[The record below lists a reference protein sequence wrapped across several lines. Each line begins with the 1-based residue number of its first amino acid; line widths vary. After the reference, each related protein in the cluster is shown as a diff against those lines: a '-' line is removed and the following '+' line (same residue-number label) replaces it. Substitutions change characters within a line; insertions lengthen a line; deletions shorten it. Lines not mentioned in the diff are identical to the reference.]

1 MGFFED
7 LSNDMDTKLAKI
19 PTFARQLA
27 VIRTDAD
34 QAPTFGVR
42 PHAAGGDGTED
53 GATIMPFRNR
63 LRPSLGG
70 KAPAVARAS
79 GRANRDGIRDIGGDI
94 EAQRLR
100 EEDRLCDALRGLRT
114 AYGIPAVINILETK
128 LAEERRLAARRAP
141 TAAAEGGRHD

>member
-42 PHAAGGDGTED
+42 PHAAGGDATED

-79 GRANRDGIRDIGGDI
+79 GRANRDGTRDIGGDI
-94 EAQRLR
+94 EKLRLYG
-100 EEDRLCDALRGLRT
+100 EDKLRDALRVLRGV
-114 AYGIPAVINILETK
+114 YDIPAVVNILETT
-128 LAEERRLAARRAP
+128 LAEERRRAGALALTAP
-141 TAAAEGGRHD
+141 AETP